1 MSAVPDSLPSLDEA
15 VASTRR
21 DLAAAD
27 VPGPRA
33 LYLMAT
39 GAGML
44 ADRLDRA
51 ASVDLSGSPAVPEAW
66 RHRTLYHGLLADRAV
81 WLIDD
86 VAGEPGAGETPSW
99 SSGFPCWLASASGAR
114 VCVHTSAG
122 ASLRSAEAESEGPA
136 AGTLALVR
144 DHINLSGTSPLIALG
159 ESRLGPLFPDLS
171 HLHHAGLRDAAAE
184 RARGLGI
191 ATAEVVAA
199 CTLGPSLETPAESR
213 WLARA
218 GAQVSVQGLAGP
230 LLASA
235 HAGLAVLSVV
245 AVTAESSSSSLE
257 EILEQA
263 QATAPALEDLLVA
276 LADDVQDL
284 AQTLTESVE

>member
-1 MSAVPDSLPSLDEA
+1 MTAVPDPLPSLDEA

-27 VPGPRA
+27 VPAPQA

-44 ADRLDRA
+44 ADRLQRV
-51 ASVDLSGSPAVPEAW
+51 ASFDLSGCADVPEDW
-66 RHRTLYHGLLADRAV
+66 RPRTLYHGLLADRTV

-86 VAGEPGAGETPSW
+86 VAGEPGAGEAPGW
-99 SSGFPCWLASASGAR
+99 SAGFPCWLASASGAR

-122 ASLRSAEAESEGPA
+122 ASLRSADDGHEGPA

-144 DHINLSGTSPLIALG
+144 DHINLSGTSPLVALG

-171 HLHHAGLRDAAAE
+171 RLHHTGLRECAAE
-184 RARGLGI
+184 RARKLGI

-199 CTLGPSLETPAESR
+199 CTLGPSMETPAESR

-235 HAGLAVLSVV
+235 HAGLAVLSIV
-245 AVTAESSSSSLE
+245 AVTAESSASSLE
-257 EILEQA
+257 DILEQA
-263 QATAPALEDLLVA
+263 QSTAPALEDLAVA
-276 LADDVQDL
+276 LGDDVQDL
-284 AQTLTESVE
+284 AQTLMEDTA